1 VPPVAV
7 ATPTNLPDLAHPVT
21 HGVLRL
27 TPTTEAVKMARDYV
41 GGLLTVH
48 DWPEDG
54 LERAVLVVSELA
66 SNAVCH
72 AGTDWE
78 VRCTIDD
85 VARVEVLDGDGSALP
100 ILRRPEPGRRG
111 GLGLH
116 LVIAF
121 ALTWGVRATPGGK
134 AVWRTLDP
142 KPHRAS

>member
-1 VPPVAV
+1 MPPVAI

-85 VARVEVLDGDGSALP
+85 VAGSRCSMATA
-100 ILRRPEPGRRG
+100 RRSPSCAVPSPAAGAAW
-111 GLGLH
+111 
-116 LVIAF
+116 VC
-121 ALTWGVRATPGGK
+121 TW
-134 AVWRTLDP
+134 
-142 KPHRAS
+142 